1 MVRIFAM
8 KLVLKMSF
16 RTLVRAMETLMIRIG
31 RRKNYLRK
39 WMQWHLGNQVIKII
53 INQYICISEQFK
65 NSNLF

>member
-31 RRKNYLRK
+31 RRKNNLRK
-39 WMQWHLGNQVIKII
+39 WMQWHLGNQVIKSI
-53 INQYICISEQFK
+53 INEAYDCISK
-65 NSNLF
+65 

>member
-39 WMQWHLGNQVIKII
+39 WMH
-53 INQYICISEQFK
+53 
-65 NSNLF
+65 